1 LFEMEQVVDL
11 LAVVH
16 EEQVEVELEEE
27 VLVVERQVELEQV
40 AT

>member
-1 LFEMEQVVDL
+1 MEQVVDL

>member
-1 LFEMEQVVDL
+1 MEQVVDL

-16 EEQVEVELEEE
+16 EEQVEVVVEEE